1 MAKAIKTNVLR
12 HLDALKIPYETRE
25 YTVDDDNFDGKL
37 VAEKVDLPAEMIYKT
52 LVLVGDTLPHLVC
65 VIPVELE
72 LDLKAVARA
81 AGCKSVHMLPQ
92 KDLLPLT
99 GYLRGE
105 LGMRGMCITDFSG
118 SSQYMD
124 LVDGLIAGSDI
135 WDSPMPKIHTTK
147 AANYENDAYIVTQM
161 RNAMHHILYTVV
173 NSNAMNGWSSTDT
186 LKTVTPWWQTAIYAL
201 IAVMAVLTILCAWQ
215 LSKAK
220 KGMVD
225 TAPAADQ
232 K

>member
-99 GYLRGE
+99 GYLRGGCSPI
-105 LGMRGMCITDFSG
+105 GMKKHFPTFIDET
-118 SSQYMD
+118 
-124 LVDGLIAGSDI
+124 A
-135 WDSPMPKIHTTK
+135 
-147 AANYENDAYIVTQM
+147 
-161 RNAMHHILYTVV
+161 ILYDEIGVSAGQRGAQVLLNPDALCECVGAEFCDLTV
-173 NSNAMNGWSSTDT
+173 
-186 LKTVTPWWQTAIYAL
+186 
-201 IAVMAVLTILCAWQ
+201 
-215 LSKAK
+215 
-220 KGMVD
+220 
-225 TAPAADQ
+225 
-232 K
+232 

>member
-99 GYLRGE
+99 GYLRGGCSPI
-105 LGMRGMCITDFSG
+105 GMKKQFPTVIDASAPEEGTIFFSG
-118 SSQYMD
+118 GRI
-124 LVDGLIAGSDI
+124 GLQIETTLQALRQTVPLELCDI
-135 WDSPMPKIHTTK
+135 VGD
-147 AANYENDAYIVTQM
+147 D
-161 RNAMHHILYTVV
+161 
-173 NSNAMNGWSSTDT
+173 
-186 LKTVTPWWQTAIYAL
+186 
-201 IAVMAVLTILCAWQ
+201 
-215 LSKAK
+215 
-220 KGMVD
+220 
-225 TAPAADQ
+225 
-232 K
+232 